1 MRRLPPWVI
10 FGLVVL
16 SALMLFVGY
25 EERSHVG
32 PLPLALGVVW
42 LLFTLASAGAMFRPE
57 RD

>member
-10 FGLVVL
+10 FFLLVL

-32 PLPLALGVVW
+32 PLPAVLGVAWV
-42 LLFTLASAGAMFRPE
+42 LFTLASAGAMLRPE